1 MDVSE
6 AANKHEGSGVGEYI
20 VGAVL
25 ALLILLIAGGIYAF
39 MKYRRWK
46 DKEKVD
52 FELANFG

>member
-6 AANKHEGSGVGEYI
+6 SAKKHEGSGVGEYI
-20 VGAVL
+20 VGAVI
-25 ALLILLIAGGIYAF
+25 ALLIFLIAGGIYAF

-46 DKEKVD
+46 NREKVD